1 MQYKNKCETATFTL
15 VLQTGQ
21 HQLKLTDTGKKTALL
36 FSQVKVLHFQWS
48 WIPNENQKCWWKMYF
63 TYRLKLNIMKV
74 LVVLALAVF
83 TGKNVSGLI
92 NSQSV
97 LTIQLNNSEMLHQ
110 QVAKPTSSMLM
121 SPSHSWSSWQMISGA
136 MLRRQH
142 KRQRKPSSWSGLP
155 NWDRKSSKS
164 RTFTCRTQLFRV
176 FLASW
181 EETQM
186 FFSISQCQI
195 DPECRY
201 GQRICRHPQE
211 TNGSSD
217 WRADD

>member
-21 HQLKLTDTGKKTALL
+21 HQLKLTDTGNKTALL
-36 FSQVKVLHFQWS
+36 FSQVKVLHLQWS
-48 WIPNENQKCWWKMYF
+48 RIPNENQTFLWKMYF

-97 LTIQLNNSEMLHQ
+97 LIQLNNSEMLHQ

-121 SPSHSWSSWQMISGA
+121 SPSHSSSSWQMISGA
-136 MLRRQH
+136 MLQRQH
-142 KRQRKPSSWSGLP
+142 KPQRKPSRWSGLP
-155 NWDRKSSKS
+155 NWDRKSSK
-164 RTFTCRTQLFRV
+164 
-176 FLASW
+176 
-181 EETQM
+181 
-186 FFSISQCQI
+186 
-195 DPECRY
+195 
-201 GQRICRHPQE
+201 
-211 TNGSSD
+211 
-217 WRADD
+217 